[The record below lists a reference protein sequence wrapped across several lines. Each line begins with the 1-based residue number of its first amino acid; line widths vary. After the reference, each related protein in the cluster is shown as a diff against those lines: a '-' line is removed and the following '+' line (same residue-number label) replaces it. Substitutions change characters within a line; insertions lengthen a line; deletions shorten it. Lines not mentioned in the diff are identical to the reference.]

1 MSSPC
6 VDVCR
11 YDEATGWCLGCGM
24 AKADKK
30 AWKRE
35 PARRDAIRA
44 ALPARLAS
52 MAGIGKPIGKAA
64 KRHKG

>member
-6 VDVCR
+6 IDVCR
-11 YDEATGWCLGCGM
+11 YDDTTGWCLGCGM

-30 AWKRE
+30 AWKHE
-35 PARRDAIRA
+35 PKRRVEISA

-52 MAGIGKPIGKAA
+52 LAGIGKPIGRAA
-64 KRHKG
+64 KRKK